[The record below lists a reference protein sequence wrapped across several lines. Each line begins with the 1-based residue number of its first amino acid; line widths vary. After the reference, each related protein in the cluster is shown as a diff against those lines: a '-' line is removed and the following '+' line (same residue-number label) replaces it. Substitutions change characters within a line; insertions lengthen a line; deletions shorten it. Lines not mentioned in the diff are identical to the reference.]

1 MTVDVS
7 KAVLCPYLG
16 TITLIIEQI
25 QFYGNV
31 TKSQEG
37 SGKTVAHWE
46 GGEHVTAIAYDV
58 PIPGYATSTT
68 NNLRLWSSKAA
79 SGEFD
84 FQKFN
89 SGEVL
94 LLSHPRP
101 EISKIL
107 IPSTSTRVLLP
118 TSSALRPSAPC
129 CTPMTI

>member
-1 MTVDVS
+1 MTT
-7 KAVLCPYLG
+7 A
-16 TITLIIEQI
+16 LIRVQI
-25 QFYGNV
+25 QFYGHV

-94 LLSHPRP
+94 LLGFLRSQ
-101 EISKIL
+101 SQML
-107 IPSTSTRVLLP
+107 IRYTSTRALLLI
-118 TSSALRPSAPC
+118 SSAPRPSVPC
-129 CTPMTI
+129 CILTTTWNVERSSV

>member
-1 MTVDVS
+1 MIKPWPHTF
-7 KAVLCPYLG
+7 LG
-16 TITLIIEQI
+16 DNILISVQI

-37 SGKTVAHWE
+37 SGKTIAHWE

-58 PIPGYATSTT
+58 PIPGYATPST

-94 LLSHPRP
+94 LNENSQFR
-101 EISKIL
+101 
-107 IPSTSTRVLLP
+107 
-118 TSSALRPSAPC
+118 ALRHANFA
-129 CTPMTI
+129 MLV